1 MSAIKVEHSSPA
13 VFANRLG
20 DQMEQI
26 IVGRLTADQ
35 LHLPA
40 LSVTAARCLTIIRD
54 PDFDTRWLVA
64 SIERDPALASQLLKL
79 AGSAA
84 YSYDGGHVTV
94 ASAVVRLGASKM
106 TTLILDAA
114 TRRLYESCDKR
125 ISAAARSIYEHS
137 LSVALLARD
146 LSLGAGHGDGAD
158 TAYLCGLL
166 HDVGKVVVAITLLE
180 MERMICAG
188 DTVRSWADSE
198 AWLIAIERSHRRVGV
213 ALCKQWLFPP
223 AVLRAVA
230 NVGTYD
236 TSEPTS
242 PANFVRFANAAAKK
256 VGLAGGRFDS
266 REVEEILASGRLL
279 LGLGEDLVA
288 TAMKDLKERVKAQ
301 LV

>member
-1 MSAIKVEHSSPA
+1 MSTIKVEHSSPA
-13 VFANRLG
+13 IFANRLG

-26 IVGRLTADQ
+26 IRGRLDADQ

-54 PDFDTRWLVA
+54 PDFDTKWLVA
-64 SIERDPALASQLLKL
+64 SIERDPALAAQLLKL

-84 YSYDGGHVTV
+84 YNYDGGRVTV

-125 ISAAARSIYEHS
+125 ISAAARAIYEHS
-137 LSVALLARD
+137 LGVALLARD
-146 LSLGAGHGDGAD
+146 LSMGVRQVDSSD

-198 AWLIAIERSHRRVGV
+198 AWLIAVERSHRRVGV

-236 TSEPTS
+236 TAEPKS

-256 VGLAGGRFDS
+256 AGLPGGRFDHG
-266 REVEEILASGRLL
+266 EVEEILTIGRVLL
-279 LGLGEDLVA
+279 ELDDDLVA
-288 TAMKDLKERVKAQ
+288 RATDNLKERVRAQ

>member
-1 MSAIKVEHSSPA
+1 MSTIKIEHSSPA
-13 VFANRLG
+13 ILANRLG
-20 DQMEQI
+20 DQMEQL
-26 IVGRLTADQ
+26 IVGRLNADQ

-54 PDFDTRWLVA
+54 PHFDTRWLVA
-64 SIERDPALASQLLKL
+64 SIERDPALAAQLLKL

-84 YSYDGGHVTV
+84 YQYDGGRVTV

-125 ISAAARSIYEHS
+125 ISTAARAIYEHS
-137 LSVALLARD
+137 LGVALLARD
-146 LSLGAGHGDGAD
+146 LSLGAGQEDGAD

-188 DTVRSWADSE
+188 DPVRSWAGSE
-198 AWLIAIERSHRRVGV
+198 AWLSAIERSQGRVGI

-230 NVGTYD
+230 NVGNYD
-236 TSEPTS
+236 TADPTS
-242 PANFVRFANAAAKK
+242 AANFVRFANAAAKNA
-256 VGLAGGRFDS
+256 GLSGGRFDR
-266 REVEEILASGRLL
+266 REVDEILTSGRALL
-279 LGLGEDLVA
+279 DLDEELVA
-288 TAMKDLKERVKAQ
+288 TATHNLKERVKAQ

>member
-1 MSAIKVEHSSPA
+1 MSTIKVEHSSPA
-13 VFANRLG
+13 IFANRLG

-26 IVGRLTADQ
+26 ILGRLNADQ

-64 SIERDPALASQLLKL
+64 SIERDPALAAQLLKL

-84 YSYDGGHVTV
+84 YNYDGGRVTI

-125 ISAAARSIYEHS
+125 ISAAARAIYEHS
-137 LSVALLARD
+137 LGVALLARD
-146 LSLGAGHGDGAD
+146 LSIGAGQGENAD
-158 TAYLCGLL
+158 TAYLSGLL

-180 MERMICAG
+180 MERMICVG
-188 DTVRSWADSE
+188 DTVRSWAGSE
-198 AWLIAIERSHRRVGV
+198 AWLIAVERSHRRVGV
-213 ALCKQWLFPP
+213 ALCKQWLFPA
-223 AVLRAVA
+223 AVLRAIA

-236 TSEPTS
+236 TAEPTS
-242 PANFVRFANAAAKK
+242 PANFVRFANAAAKNL
-256 VGLAGGRFDS
+256 GLSGGRFDR
-266 REVEEILASGRLL
+266 READEILTAGRALL
-279 LGLGEDLVA
+279 DLGENLLA
-288 TAMKDLKERVKAQ
+288 TATANLQERVRAQ